1 MLLTSAMPSRDSHT
15 ATASTAAA
23 LAQHP
28 RDWGDFAY
36 VYPVVSRRSH
46 GLSIGVNLQPSG
58 ACNFDC
64 VYCCVDRTGGVK
76 PDHVDLDRL
85 RLELD
90 HLLRLAASGEIWN
103 DPRFRDVHA
112 SYRRVNDIAFSGNGE
127 PTVSPAFPDAVD
139 IAIDARQRAG
149 FDNRVRLVLITNATR
164 LDRPPVAETLERMD
178 RAGGFEPWVKL
189 DAGTADYYWRIDRS
203 NVPFE
208 KVLAS
213 ILDFGQRHAVVV
225 QTMLCRLEGEAMPA
239 NEFEAYVARLCE
251 LRTAGCR
258 IEAVHLY
265 TVARQTAEATVS
277 PCSNDELDACA
288 ARLRERMPQVQV
300 QTFPAPA

>member
-1 MLLTSAMPSRDSHT
+1 MPPTDTQATTT
-15 ATASTAAA
+15 ATATAAA

-28 RDWGDFAY
+28 RDWEDFAY
-36 VYPVVSRRSH
+36 VYPVVSRRSR
-46 GLSIGVNLQPSG
+46 GLSIGINLQPSG

-64 VYCCVDRTGGVK
+64 VYCCVDRSAGVK
-76 PDHVDLDRL
+76 PDRIDLPKL
-85 RLELD
+85 RFELD
-90 HLLRLAASGEIWN
+90 HLLQLAASGAIWK
-103 DPRFRDVHA
+103 DPRFRDVHD

-127 PTVSPAFPDAVD
+127 PTVSPAFPEAAD
-139 IAIDARQRAG
+139 IAIDARHAAG
-149 FDNRVRLVLITNATR
+149 FDDDVKLVLITNATR
-164 LDRPPVAETLERMD
+164 LDQPRIAATLDRMD

-189 DAGTADYYWRIDRS
+189 DAGTADYYRRIDRS

-225 QTMLCRLEGEAMPA
+225 QTMLCRLEGQAMPA
-239 NEFEAYVARLCE
+239 AEYDAYLKRLCE
-251 LRTAGCR
+251 LRDAGCR

-265 TVARQTAEATVS
+265 TVARQTAEASVS
-277 PCSNDELDACA
+277 PCSDEELEGFA
-288 ARLRERMPQVQV
+288 AQLRERLPGVRV